1 MSRPIWKGTITFGLV
16 NIPIELVTA
25 VREKAVHFHMMS
37 KDGTCRLRRKL
48 YCPESGKEYDFN
60 ETARGVEIGPEEY
73 ALIDEKEIKRLKPAK
88 GRAMEIAQFVKL
100 DAIDPLYYDRV
111 YYVRPAEDSHKSYKL
126 LVEAM
131 DKSGKSAV
139 ARFVMRDR
147 EYVSVLRVMDEAL
160 VLHTLHYA
168 DEVMAVHDVLPQGL
182 GRAKLTN
189 AELNIA
195 SELIKA
201 MTKPLDIERFKDEY
215 REKLEELIDAKIK
228 GKEVVRAYDET
239 EDQAPHT
246 INLMDALK
254 KSLASKAHPAGARRR
269 KSA

>member
-25 VREKAVHFHMMS
+25 VREKSVHFHMMS

-73 ALIDEKEIKRLKPAK
+73 ALVDEKEIKKLKPAK

-100 DAIDPLYYDRV
+100 DAVDPVYYDRV
-111 YYVRPAEDSHKSYKL
+111 YYVRPGQDANKSYKL

-147 EYVSVLRVMDEAL
+147 EYVGVLRVMDDVL

-168 DEVMAVHDVLPQGL
+168 DEVLSAKDSLPEGVN
-182 GRAKLTN
+182 RAKLTSG
-189 AELNIA
+189 ELNIA

-201 MTKPLDIERFKDEY
+201 MTKPLNIESFKDEY
-215 REKLEELIDAKIK
+215 REQLEELIDAKIK
-228 GKEVVRAYDET
+228 GKEVVHAYDET
-239 EDQAPHT
+239 EEEAPRT
-246 INLMDALK
+246 INLMEALK
-254 KSLASKAHPAGARRR
+254 KSLAAKAHPAGARRR